1 MNFGIWSNGWR
12 PHTSPQLAY
21 EEDLK
26 EIVLADE
33 LGMRDAWISEHHA
46 EAVYVGR
53 VDVLPAPDLLMCKAA
68 ALTKRIRFGAAVKVI
83 HLMHPVDS
91 ALQAATAAHVVGDGR
106 YIFGFG
112 SGFPNPV
119 FSEERG
125 MSDEQ
130 RRERTAE
137 ALELILECWAR
148 EEPFDW
154 NGRFWSG
161 RNITVLPKP
170 PVGMPIATATFSP
183 ETLRLAGE
191 RGYLALTAGSPAIMR
206 KNAISYAQ
214 AAEGAGHANPID
226 KLIATASIYV
236 ADSEAEGIEDL
247 RAGIEYELT
256 FYRERGLLKML
267 GANLGME
274 DVTFDSLLAAGQYVI
289 GDPESVC
296 ERLEALYEESGGFGT
311 LLYRCG
317 KGWAEPL
324 KIETSMRRFMA
335 EVAPRLSKLTPTLT
349 AAG

>member
-26 EIVLADE
+26 EIILADE

-68 ALTKRIRFGAAVKVI
+68 GLTKRIRFGAAVKVI

-112 SGFPNPV
+112 SGFPNPM
-119 FSEERG
+119 FSQERG
-125 MSDEQ
+125 MSDDL
-130 RRERTAE
+130 RKERTAE
-137 ALELILECWAR
+137 ALELILKCWAR

-161 RNITVLPKP
+161 RDITVLPKP

-183 ETLRLAGE
+183 ER
-191 RGYLALTAGSPAIMR
+191 
-206 KNAISYAQ
+206 
-214 AAEGAGHANPID
+214 
-226 KLIATASIYV
+226 
-236 ADSEAEGIEDL
+236 
-247 RAGIEYELT
+247 
-256 FYRERGLLKML
+256 
-267 GANLGME
+267 
-274 DVTFDSLLAAGQYVI
+274 
-289 GDPESVC
+289 
-296 ERLEALYEESGGFGT
+296 
-311 LLYRCG
+311 
-317 KGWAEPL
+317 
-324 KIETSMRRFMA
+324 
-335 EVAPRLSKLTPTLT
+335 
-349 AAG
+349 

>member
-12 PHTSPQLAY
+12 PHTSPQRAY
-21 EEDLK
+21 EEDLN
-26 EIVLADE
+26 EIILADE
-33 LGMRDAWISEHHA
+33 LGMRDAWVSEHHA
-46 EAVYVGR
+46 EPVYVGK

-91 ALQAATAAHVVGDGR
+91 ALQAATAAHVIGDGR

-112 SGFPNPV
+112 SGFPNPL

-125 MSDEQ
+125 MSDEL

-137 ALELILECWAR
+137 ALELILKCWTQ

-154 NGRFWSG
+154 DGRFWSG

-170 PVGMPIATATFSP
+170 PADMPIATATFSP
-183 ETLRLAGE
+183 DSLKIAGE
-191 RGYLALTAGSPAIMR
+191 RGYIALTAGSPAIMR
-206 KNAISYAQ
+206 KNAITYLQ
-214 AAEGAGHANPID
+214 AAEGAGHENPIEN
-226 KLIATASIYV
+226 LVATASVYV
-236 ADSEAEGIEDL
+236 TDSEAEGIEDL
-247 RAGIEYELT
+247 RAGAEYELT

-267 GANLGME
+267 GANLGMA
-274 DVTFDSLLAAGQYVI
+274 DVTFDSLVAAGQYVI
-289 GDPESVC
+289 GDPDSVY
-296 ERLEALYEESGGFGT
+296 ERLQALYEESGGFGT

-317 KGWAEPL
+317 KGWADPS

-335 EVAPRLSKLTPTLT
+335 EVAPRLSKLTPTVT

>member
-1 MNFGIWSNGWR
+1 
-12 PHTSPQLAY
+12 
-21 EEDLK
+21 
-26 EIVLADE
+26 
-33 LGMRDAWISEHHA
+33 
-46 EAVYVGR
+46 
-53 VDVLPAPDLLMCKAA
+53 
-68 ALTKRIRFGAAVKVI
+68 
-83 HLMHPVDS
+83 
-91 ALQAATAAHVVGDGR
+91 
-106 YIFGFG
+106 
-112 SGFPNPV
+112 
-119 FSEERG
+119 

>member
-12 PHTSPQLAY
+12 LHTSPQLAY

-26 EIVLADE
+26 EIILADE

-68 ALTKRIRFGAAVKVI
+68 GLTKRIRFGAAVKVI

-106 YIFGFG
+106 YIFGYG
-112 SGFPNPV
+112 SGFPNPM

-125 MSDEQ
+125 MSDEL
-130 RRERTAE
+130 RKERTAE
-137 ALELILECWAR
+137 ALELILKCWAH

-161 RNITVLPKP
+161 RNIIVLPKP

-183 ETLRLAGE
+183 ESLKLAGE
-191 RGYLALTAGSPAIMR
+191 RGYIALTAGDPAVMR
-206 KNAISYAQ
+206 KNALIYVE
-214 AAEGAGHANPID
+214 AAEGAGRENPIEN
-226 KLIATASIYV
+226 LVATASVYV

-247 RAGIEYELT
+247 RAGIEYELS

-267 GANLGME
+267 GANLGMDE
-274 DVTFDSLLAAGQYVI
+274 VSFDSLVAAGQFVI
-289 GDPESVC
+289 GDPDSVY
-296 ERLEALYEESGGFGT
+296 ERLEDFYERSGGFGT

-317 KGWAEPL
+317 KGWTEPS

>member
-1 MNFGIWSNGWR
+1 VNFGIWSNGWR

-26 EIVLADE
+26 EIILADE

-68 ALTKRIRFGAAVKVI
+68 GLTKRIRFGAAVKVI

-112 SGFPNPV
+112 SGFPNPM

-125 MSDEQ
+125 MSGEL
-130 RRERTAE
+130 RKERTEE
-137 ALELILECWAR
+137 ALELILECWAQ

-170 PVGMPIATATFSP
+170 PAGMPIATATFSP
-183 ETLRLAGE
+183 ETLKLAGR
-191 RGYLALTAGSPAIMR
+191 RGYLALTAGDPALMR
-206 KNAISYAQ
+206 KNAAIYME
-214 AAEGAGHANPID
+214 AAEDAGRENP
-226 KLIATASIYV
+226 LENLVVPASIYV
-236 ADSEAEGIEDL
+236 TDSEAEGIADL

-267 GANLGME
+267 GANLGLDE
-274 DVTFDSLLAAGQYVI
+274 VSFDSLVAAGQFVI
-289 GDPESVC
+289 GDPDSVY
-296 ERLEALYEESGGFGT
+296 ERLEALHEESGGFGT

-317 KGWAEPL
+317 KGWAEPS